1 MTKAGETDPDKE
13 LQKAFA
19 EFRQSLGHDPQA
31 PHDDVAPKL
40 AAPEIVVSEPRR
52 PSAQQPKVDTRPVLG
67 ASGSH
72 AGEDAPFPATNR
84 PAPEEGRR
92 RNLLYLSAAIVVS
105 GLAAVGW
112 ALNHGAR
119 PEAPGSESTTAAVAP
134 ENPSPDAPVTTQTPA
149 PAATAETPAAEA
161 QQTAASP
168 EQDPAA
174 RSSTTTTSSATTT
187 PDQTGAPAAE
197 KAALAPPET
206 KEPATPPSPSA
217 TIAPTPAKTE
227 ASRANAKK
235 PPTSSQADSSV
246 VAKQKP
252 AAKPRV
258 AKAKPKPAPARNAA
272 RPTNPATGGRSSGGP
287 PEPVADAVSA
297 PPPAA
302 PSNDGALGFVK
313 RTVNSVGS
321 TINNLGRNAIGD

>member
-1 MTKAGETDPDKE
+1 MTKTGETDPDKE
-13 LQKAFA
+13 LQKAFV
-19 EFRQSLGHDPQA
+19 EFKQSLRHDPQA

-52 PSAQQPKVDTRPVLG
+52 PSAPQPKVDTRPVLG
-67 ASGSH
+67 ASVSL
-72 AGEDAPFPATNR
+72 AEEDAPFPAPNR

-112 ALNHGAR
+112 TLNHGAR
-119 PEAPGSESTTAAVAP
+119 PEPSVSEPTTAAVAP
-134 ENPSPDAPVTTQTPA
+134 ANPSPEAPAATPNPA

-161 QQTAASP
+161 PQTAAGP
-168 EQDPAA
+168 EQVPA
-174 RSSTTTTSSATTT
+174 TGSSATTT

-197 KAALAPPET
+197 KAALTPPES
-206 KEPATPPSPSA
+206 KEQTTPPSPPA
-217 TIAPTPAKTE
+217 TITPTPAKTE
-227 ASRANAKK
+227 APSANVKK
-235 PPTSSQADSSV
+235 PPTSSQGDASV

-272 RPTNPATGGRSSGGP
+272 RPKNPTSANRSSGAP
-287 PEPVADAVSA
+287 PEPLADAAGA
-297 PPPAA
+297 PPPAP

-321 TINNLGRNAIGD
+321 TINNLGRNAIGN